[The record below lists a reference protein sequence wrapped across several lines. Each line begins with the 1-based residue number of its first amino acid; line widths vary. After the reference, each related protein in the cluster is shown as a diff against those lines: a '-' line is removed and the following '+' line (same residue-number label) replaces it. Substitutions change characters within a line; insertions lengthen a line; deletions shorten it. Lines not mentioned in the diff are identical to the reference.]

1 MCSICGGTSFDYMQ
15 NIFLSAKNRGRDYS
29 NLFARG
35 NSWICNHRAVPTTEV
50 QNPSNNQPFG
60 LDYKVVHNGVISND
74 KELGCKP
81 GEIDSSVLPEVL
93 NFTNLESFAE
103 SLNKIKGS
111 YAIAVLK
118 PDGNFYLACNYKPI
132 FYAYDKNNKQFYFS
146 SYEQHLPKEL
156 NIKRLQPYS
165 VMDSKTRKTITLPRT
180 IYNHCVV
187 IASGGLDS
195 TAVAAWACKTYTKVT
210 LLHFNYG
217 CIAESQEL
225 EKIKEI
231 TTYFQQLYPNKEIQ
245 LDVVDLPFKF
255 LTGKLFE
262 NPDDITNGIEGR
274 EYATEWVPARNLMMM
289 GIAVSYAEAKKASY
303 IALGTNLEEGG
314 AYPDNE
320 NQFIMDFDKCLYG
333 AVQNGNYV
341 EVMTPVGNLMKHEI
355 VKFGMQYNAPFHL
368 TWSCYRNG
376 DKACGHCGPCFL
388 RKTAFERNGYKDPI
402 EYKED

>member
-1 MCSICGGTSFDYMQ
+1 MCSICGGTSFEHMKH
-15 NIFLSAKNRGRDYS
+15 IFLSAKNRGRDYS

-50 QNPSNNQPFG
+50 TNPANNQPFG
-60 LDYKVVHNGVISND
+60 TDYKVVHNGVISND

-118 PDGNFYLACNYKPI
+118 PDGTFYLACNYKPI
-132 FYAYDKNNKQFYFS
+132 FYCYCNNDFYFS
-146 SYEQHLPKEL
+146 SYKEHFPEGWGVERLEPYTVFDSATLKSLP
-156 NIKRLQPYS
+156 I
-165 VMDSKTRKTITLPRT
+165 PRT

-195 TAVAAWACKTYTKVT
+195 TAVAAWACKTYPKVT

-217 CIAESQEL
+217 CIAESREL

-231 TTYFQQLYPNKEIQ
+231 TTYFQQLYPDKEIQ

-255 LTGKLFE
+255 LTGKLFD

-320 NQFIMDFDKCLYG
+320 NQFIMDFNKCLYG

-355 VKFGMQYNAPFHL
+355 VEFGMQYNAPFHL

-376 DKACGHCGPCFL
+376 DKACGHCGSCFL

-402 EYKED
+402 EYEED